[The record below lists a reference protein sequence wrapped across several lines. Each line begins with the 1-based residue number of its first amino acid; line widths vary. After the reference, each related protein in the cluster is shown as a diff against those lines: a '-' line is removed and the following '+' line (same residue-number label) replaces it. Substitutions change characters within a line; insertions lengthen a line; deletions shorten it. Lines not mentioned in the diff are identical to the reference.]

1 MRIAVAYDCLFPWS
15 TGGGERQYRV
25 FAEEFAAAG
34 HEVTYLTR
42 NQWDGP
48 PPRVNGLTVRIVSDD
63 RELYDATGTRTAGP
77 RSGSPAGS
85 SCTCFAT
92 GTRTT
97 PCW

>member
-25 FAEEFAAAG
+25 FSEEFAAAG

-42 NQWDGP
+42 KQWDGP
-48 PPRVNGLTVRIVSDD
+48 PPGVDGLTVRVVSDD
-63 RELYDATGTRTAGP
+63 RELYDP
-77 RSGSPAGS
+77 
-85 SCTCFAT
+85 T

-97 PCW
+97 GPAIRFARGLFVHLLRGSK